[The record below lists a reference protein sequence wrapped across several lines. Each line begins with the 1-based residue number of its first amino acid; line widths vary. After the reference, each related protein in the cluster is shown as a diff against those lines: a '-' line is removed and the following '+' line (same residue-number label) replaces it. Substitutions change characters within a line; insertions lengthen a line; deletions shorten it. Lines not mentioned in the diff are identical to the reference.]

1 MTTTDTRP
9 VPQGYGAPS
18 RRRRWIW
25 WTLGA
30 VVVFLV
36 VFHLA
41 GGWYFSGV
49 IETDALEPD
58 PASFDPGIEVLNVTE
73 DRITLSLD
81 SGDDQLEIPGVWG
94 LEWPEGYGQLQEF
107 IASGDNAVI
116 WTYEVLEGESPEAGD
131 LADIDPRAFPRDP
144 QRAHGIDFEEVTF
157 VSGLGVFPA
166 WFVPGADDTWVILV
180 HGNGLT
186 RRDMLRQLPTVVD
199 AGFPA
204 LVMTYRNHPDAPADP
219 SGYMRY
225 GATEWRDV
233 EAAVEYAFA
242 QGAEDVVLAGHS
254 MGGGVVT
261 SFLYESERA
270 EDVAGVVLDA
280 PVLDF
285 GAVIDLGAE
294 NRSLPVVGL
303 PIPDTLTATAK
314 LIAGWRFDI
323 DWDQLDYLARAD
335 ELDVPILL
343 FHTADDDIVPVETS
357 DELAAERDDIV
368 DYRRAD
374 TGEHLGSWNVD
385 PEGYEQRLAEF
396 LAEL

>member
-131 LADIDPRAFPRDP
+131 LADIDPRAFPGDP